1 MMEIEDVLRE
11 ILQKT
16 FKKSKIPDEILNLSM
31 GDFEEWD
38 SLGNFNLILAVES
51 HYQIQFDMNELET
64 LNSTALLRKAIENA
78 LSK

>member
-1 MMEIEDVLRE
+1 MEIEDVLRE